1 MKVRNGHGQGPQTML
16 LALQTEPKWVKIEVQ
31 ERSSRK
37 WAPGRFWRP
46 SGTPEYKKKTLF
58 GSRFGTKTR
67 PKNEVCPERP
77 FGQHLAPNG
86 LRNGAK
92 MAPKQGPKRT
102 HVKYGKLCSRLDGS
116 SLLASQEGS
125 KKSHVSESL
134 FGPLWRPLLGD
145 ALENSWLQGAPKRG
159 SKIRPSF
166 LDHFWSRAGG
176 AGTPTRES
184 KASQNKDLKDPLFL
198 TH

>member
-1 MKVRNGHGQGPQTML
+1 MGVRNGHGQEPQTML

-46 SGTPEYKKKTLF
+46 SGTPPDQKKTPLF

-145 ALENSWLQGAPKRG
+145 ALENSWLQGAPKKG
-159 SKIRPSF
+159 PKGGPKSDP
-166 LDHFWSRAGG
+166 HFWTIFGQGPAGG
-176 AGTPTRES
+176 ATPPES
-184 KASQNKDLKDPLFL
+184 LKPLKIR
-198 TH
+198 T

>member
-1 MKVRNGHGQGPQTML
+1 MGVRNGHCQGPQTML
-16 LALQTEPKWVKIEVQ
+16 LPLQTEPKWVKIEGS
-31 ERSSRK
+31 ERSSSK
-37 WAPGRFWRP
+37 AAPGRFRSP
-46 SGTPEYKKKTLF
+46 SGTPKGKKKEKLF

-77 FGQHLAPNG
+77 FGQHSAPNG

-102 HVKYGKLCSRLDGS
+102 HAKYGKLCSRLDGS

-125 KKSHVSESL
+125 KKSHVLESL

-145 ALENSWLQGAPKRG
+145 ALENS
-159 SKIRPSF
+159 
-166 LDHFWSRAGG
+166 
-176 AGTPTRES
+176 
-184 KASQNKDLKDPLFL
+184 
-198 TH
+198 

>member
-1 MKVRNGHGQGPQTML
+1 MQ
-16 LALQTEPKWVKIEVQ
+16 IEVQ
-31 ERSSRK
+31 ERSSSK
-37 WAPGRFWRP
+37 WAPGRFRSP
-46 SGTPEYKKKTLF
+46 SGTPKDKKNPPLF

-77 FGQHLAPNG
+77 FGQHSAPNG

-92 MAPKQGPKRT
+92 MAPKQGPKRN

-125 KKSHVSESL
+125 KESYFLESL

-145 ALENSWLQGAPKRG
+145 ALENSWLQGGPKRDP
-159 SKIRPSF
+159 K
-166 LDHFWSRAGG
+166 GG
-176 AGTPTRES
+176 P
-184 KASQNKDLKDPLFL
+184 K
-198 TH
+198 

>member
-1 MKVRNGHGQGPQTML
+1 MQAPQVL
-16 LALQTEPKWVKIEVQ
+16 SEA
-31 ERSSRK
+31 SSQMM
-37 WAPGRFWRP
+37 GRFDFGILKAS
-46 SGTPEYKKKTLF
+46 SGCLWEYEMGTAKGPKPCFWLSKWSQNGSKLRSRSVPAANGLQGGSGAPPGPPNCKKKTLLF

-77 FGQHLAPNG
+77 FGQHSAPNG

-92 MAPKQGPKRT
+92 MTPKQGPKRN

-125 KKSHVSESL
+125 KKSYLLESL

-145 ALENSWLQGAPKRG
+145 ALENSWLQGGPKRDP
-159 SKIRPSF
+159 K
-166 LDHFWSRAGG
+166 GG
-176 AGTPTRES
+176 P
-184 KASQNKDLKDPLFL
+184 K
-198 TH
+198 